1 MEQNDTKIFGLRA
14 FLEAI
19 DSGKEIEKV
28 YLQKEIQGSL
38 AKALQQKINEHN
50 ISFSY
55 VPLEK
60 LNKLSKFQIHQGAV
74 AKTSSIRFMDLD
86 TQLNETISPE
96 KTTLFLLLDQISD
109 VRNLGAI
116 LRTAECTG
124 VDAVIV
130 PTHGS
135 APINADA
142 IKTSAGAAFKL
153 NICKVNHVL
162 DAIYQLKAMD
172 IQIVSLTEKT
182 PTSIYEV
189 DLTNSTALVMGSEHK
204 GISNSVLK
212 ISDHRDKLPLKG
224 SIESLN
230 VSVACGAALYEIV
243 RQRS

>member
-1 MEQNDTKIFGLRA
+1 
-14 FLEAI
+14 
-19 DSGKEIEKV
+19 
-28 YLQKEIQGSL
+28 
-38 AKALQQKINEHN
+38 
-50 ISFSY
+50 
-55 VPLEK
+55 
-60 LNKLSKFQIHQGAV
+60 
-74 AKTSSIRFMDLD
+74 MDLD
-86 TQLNETISPE
+86 TLLNETISPE

-172 IQIVSLTEKT
+172 VQIVSLTEKT

-212 ISDHRDKLPLKG
+212 ISDHRAKLPLKG